1 MMRLL
6 IFILVMLFLYIFSS
20 SYLQYDELKDKFN
33 FNIKDCFKISK
44 HFVSC
49 SNIVI
54 RDIWILY
61 VCGFRLRFYRFI

>member
-44 HFVSC
+44 Q
-49 SNIVI
+49 I
-54 RDIWILY
+54 
-61 VCGFRLRFYRFI
+61 